1 MKTMKGEIMKS
12 EMMRA
17 TKEEMLQNMIP
28 VLLPKNKVSGNVV
41 SCWVKGLEDVVIAF
55 CTRKED
61 GKNKILLCEDVK
73 NLAITKEEIE
83 QCLYQAEYPY
93 ELMKLSDALGVP
105 DVVNIYVITNTM
117 KNLGAGAL
125 VNHSVQKALY
135 EYFNGKNLYIL
146 PSSIH
151 ELLILPEE
159 DSFHRSVEELISMV
173 REVNGTAVSEDDFLA
188 DHVYYF
194 DFERGI
200 STLA

>member
-1 MKTMKGEIMKS
+1 MKGEIMKS
-12 EMMRA
+12 EMMRKIG

-28 VLLPKNKVSGNVV
+28 VMLPKNKVSGNVV
-41 SCWVKGLEDVVIAF
+41 SCWVKGLEDVAIVFMA
-55 CTRKED
+55 RKSD
-61 GKNKILLCEDVK
+61 KNKILLCEDVK
-73 NLAITKEEIE
+73 KLAITKEEIE

-105 DVVNIYVITNTM
+105 DVVNLYVITNTM

-151 ELLILPEE
+151 ELLILPED
-159 DSFHRSVEELISMV
+159 DSFPRSVEELLSMV
-173 REVNGTAVSEDDFLA
+173 KAVNSTEVAEDDFLA

>member
-1 MKTMKGEIMKS
+1 MKGEIMKS
-12 EMMRA
+12 EMMRKIG

-28 VLLPKNKVSGNVV
+28 VMLPKNKVSGNVV
-41 SCWVKGLEDVVIAF
+41 SCWVKGLEDVAIVFMA
-55 CTRKED
+55 RKSD
-61 GKNKILLCEDVK
+61 KNKILLCEDVK
-73 NLAITKEEIE
+73 KLAITKEEIE

-105 DVVNIYVITNTM
+105 DVVNLYVITNTM
-117 KNLGAGAL
+117 KNLGACAL
-125 VNHSVQKALY
+125 VNLSVQKALY

-151 ELLILPEE
+151 ELLILPED
-159 DSFHRSVEELISMV
+159 DSFPRSVEELLSMV
-173 REVNGTAVSEDDFLA
+173 KAVNSTEVAEDDFLA

>member
-1 MKTMKGEIMKS
+1 MKGEIMKS
-12 EMMRA
+12 EMMRKIG

-28 VLLPKNKVSGNVV
+28 VMLPKNKVSGNVV
-41 SCWVKGLEDVVIAF
+41 SCWVKGLEDVAIVFMA
-55 CTRKED
+55 RKSD
-61 GKNKILLCEDVK
+61 KNKILLCEDVK
-73 NLAITKEEIE
+73 KLAITKEEIE

-105 DVVNIYVITNTM
+105 DVVNLYVITNTM

-151 ELLILPEE
+151 ELLILPED
-159 DSFHRSVEELISMV
+159 DSFPRSVEELLSMV
-173 REVNGTAVSEDDFLA
+173 KAVNSTEVAEDDFLA
-188 DHVYYF
+188 EHVYYF

>member
-1 MKTMKGEIMKS
+1 MKGEIMKS
-12 EMMRA
+12 EMMRKIG

-28 VLLPKNKVSGNVV
+28 VMLPKNKVSGNVV
-41 SCWVKGLEDVVIAF
+41 SCWVKGLEDVAIVFMA
-55 CTRKED
+55 RKSD
-61 GKNKILLCEDVK
+61 KNKILLCEDVK
-73 NLAITKEEIE
+73 KLAITKEEIE

-105 DVVNIYVITNTM
+105 DVVKLYVITNTM

-151 ELLILPEE
+151 ELLILPED
-159 DSFHRSVEELISMV
+159 DSFPRSVEELLSMV
-173 REVNGTAVSEDDFLA
+173 KAVNSTEVTEDDFLA

>member
-1 MKTMKGEIMKS
+1 MKGEIMKS
-12 EMMRA
+12 EMMRKIG

-28 VLLPKNKVSGNVV
+28 VMLPKNKVSGNVV
-41 SCWVKGLEDVVIAF
+41 SCWVKGLEDVAIVFMA
-55 CTRKED
+55 RKSD
-61 GKNKILLCEDVK
+61 KNKILLCGDVK
-73 NLAITKEEIE
+73 KLAITKEEIE

-105 DVVNIYVITNTM
+105 DVVNLYVITNTM

-151 ELLILPEE
+151 ELLILPED
-159 DSFHRSVEELISMV
+159 DSFPRSVEELLSMV
-173 REVNGTAVSEDDFLA
+173 KAVNSTEVAEDDFLA

>member
-1 MKTMKGEIMKS
+1 MKR

-28 VLLPKNKVSGNVV
+28 VLLPKNKAPGNVV
-41 SCWVKGLEDVVIAF
+41 SCWVKGLEDVAIVFMA
-55 CTRKED
+55 RKSD
-61 GKNKILLCEDVK
+61 KNKILLCEDVK

-93 ELMKLSDALGVP
+93 EIMKMTDVLGMP
-105 DVVNIYVITNTM
+105 DVVNLYVITNTM
-117 KNLGAGAL
+117 RNLGAGAL
-125 VNHSVQKALY
+125 VNHSVQKVLY

-159 DSFHRSVEELISMV
+159 DSFSHSAEALISMV
-173 REVNGTAVSEDDFLA
+173 KEVNSTMVSEEDFLA

-200 STLA
+200 STLG

>member
-1 MKTMKGEIMKS
+1 MKGEIMKS
-12 EMMRA
+12 EMMRKIG
-17 TKEEMLQNMIP
+17 TKEEM
-28 VLLPKNKVSGNVV
+28 LPKNKVSGNVV
-41 SCWVKGLEDVVIAF
+41 SCWVKGLEDVAIVFMA
-55 CTRKED
+55 RKSD
-61 GKNKILLCEDVK
+61 KNKILLCEDVK
-73 NLAITKEEIE
+73 KLAITKEEIE

-105 DVVNIYVITNTM
+105 DVVNLYVITNTM

-151 ELLILPEE
+151 ELLILPED
-159 DSFHRSVEELISMV
+159 DSFPRSVEELLSMV
-173 REVNGTAVSEDDFLA
+173 KAVNSTEVAEDDFLA

>member
-1 MKTMKGEIMKS
+1 M
-12 EMMRA
+12 
-17 TKEEMLQNMIP
+17 
-28 VLLPKNKVSGNVV
+28 
-41 SCWVKGLEDVVIAF
+41 
-55 CTRKED
+55 
-61 GKNKILLCEDVK
+61 LCEDVK
-73 NLAITKEEIE
+73 KLAITKEEIE

-105 DVVNIYVITNTM
+105 DVVNLYVITNTM

-151 ELLILPEE
+151 ELLILPED
-159 DSFHRSVEELISMV
+159 DSFPRSVEELLSMV
-173 REVNGTAVSEDDFLA
+173 KAVNSTEVAEDDFLA

>member
-1 MKTMKGEIMKS
+1 MKGEIMKS
-12 EMMRA
+12 EMMRKIG

-28 VLLPKNKVSGNVV
+28 VMLPKNKVSGNVV
-41 SCWVKGLEDVVIAF
+41 SCWVKGLEDVAIVFMA
-55 CTRKED
+55 RKSD
-61 GKNKILLCEDVK
+61 KNKILLCEDVK
-73 NLAITKEEIE
+73 KLAITKEEIE

-105 DVVNIYVITNTM
+105 DVVNLYVITNTM

-151 ELLILPEE
+151 ELLILPED
-159 DSFHRSVEELISMV
+159 DSFPRSVEELLSMV
-173 REVNGTAVSEDDFLA
+173 KAVNGTEVAEDDFLA

>member
-1 MKTMKGEIMKS
+1 MKGEIMKS

-41 SCWVKGLEDVVIAF
+41 SCWMKGLEDVAIVFMA
-55 CTRKED
+55 RKS

-93 ELMKLSDALGVP
+93 EFMKLSDILGVP
-105 DVVNIYVITNTM
+105 DVVNLYVITNTM

-159 DSFHRSVEELISMV
+159 DSFPRSVEELLSMV
-173 REVNGTAVSEDDFLA
+173 KAVNSTEVAEDDFLA
-188 DHVYYF
+188 DHVYHF
-194 DFERGI
+194 DFEHGI

>member
-1 MKTMKGEIMKS
+1 MKGEIMKS
-12 EMMRA
+12 EMMRKIG

-28 VLLPKNKVSGNVV
+28 VMLPKNKVSGNVV
-41 SCWVKGLEDVVIAF
+41 SCWVKGLEDVAIVFMA
-55 CTRKED
+55 RKSD
-61 GKNKILLCEDVK
+61 KNKILLCEDVK
-73 NLAITKEEIE
+73 KLAITKEEIE

-105 DVVNIYVITNTM
+105 DVVNLYVITNTM

-151 ELLILPEE
+151 ELLILPED
-159 DSFHRSVEELISMV
+159 DSFPRSVEELLSMV
-173 REVNGTAVSEDDFLA
+173 KAVNSTEVTEDDFLA

>member
-1 MKTMKGEIMKS
+1 MKGEIMKS
-12 EMMRA
+12 EMMRKIG
-17 TKEEMLQNMIP
+17 TQEEMLQNMIP
-28 VLLPKNKVSGNVV
+28 VMLPKNKVSGNVV
-41 SCWVKGLEDVVIAF
+41 SCWVKGLEDVAIVFMA
-55 CTRKED
+55 RKSD
-61 GKNKILLCEDVK
+61 KNKILLCEDVK
-73 NLAITKEEIE
+73 KLAITKEEIE

-105 DVVNIYVITNTM
+105 DVVNLYVITNTM

-151 ELLILPEE
+151 ELLILPED
-159 DSFHRSVEELISMV
+159 DSFPRSVEELLSMV
-173 REVNGTAVSEDDFLA
+173 KAVNSTEVAEDDFLA

>member
-1 MKTMKGEIMKS
+1 MKS
-12 EMMRA
+12 EIMRA
-17 TKEEMLQNMIP
+17 TKEELLQNMIP
-28 VLLPKNKVSGNVV
+28 VLLPKNRVPGNVV
-41 SCWVKGLEDVVIAF
+41 SCWVKGVEDVVIVFMA
-55 CTRKED
+55 RKED
-61 GKNKILLCEDVK
+61 GRNKILLCEDVK

-93 ELMKLSDALGVP
+93 ELMKLSDVLGVP
-105 DVVNIYVITNTM
+105 DVVNIYVLTNTM

-125 VNHSVQKALY
+125 VNHSVQKVLY

-159 DSFHRSVEELISMV
+159 DSFSHSAEALISMV
-173 REVNGTAVSEDDFLA
+173 KEVNYTMVSKDDFLA